1 MSKLRQN
8 ADAVPARPRE
18 RSQDGTR
25 QEPRGPPATPRHTS
39 ARASRP
45 THTQHTNHHL
55 LFSYLK
61 SEPSDRLCRN
71 YSTSIDARW
80 LDQQLPDGA
89 AALWHAPQNI
99 ARDGRYRHRYR
110 HRSLSSRAQHTRAMR
125 VVWRRA
131 VRIDNEL
138 DRGHRPS
145 SSARKVLLLAAT
157 CTRTGQVPSMTH
169 GARARSPAP

>member
-1 MSKLRQN
+1 MERGKSLEGRQRRRDIHRPVRHGPHTLN
-8 ADAVPARPRE
+8 TPITIYSSHISNPNHPIDCVGTTVRLSMRVGSTNSSLTAQPLCGMRPKISHETEDTGTGTGTGTGPVPVPVPVPLE
-18 RSQDGTR
+18 Q
-25 QEPRGPPATPRHTS
+25 
-39 ARASRP
+39 
-45 THTQHTNHHL
+45 
-55 LFSYLK
+55 
-61 SEPSDRLCRN
+61 
-71 YSTSIDARW
+71 
-80 LDQQLPDGA
+80 
-89 AALWHAPQNI
+89 
-99 ARDGRYRHRYR
+99 
-110 HRSLSSRAQHTRAMR
+110 AQHTRAMR